1 MKNLKQALQELKE
14 EKPGLWAN
22 IRAKRDRGEKPAHKN
37 SNAHKDAVKAGKE
50 INAMSEEQGKFYVG
64 YNLGR
69 GQGKGIFK
77 TPYDSYE
84 EAKKEVEKSYR
95 LDKGSRN
102 MTAYY
107 VADENGNLI
116 QPVKEK
122 TGDDFT
128 DFLSSRGTDSR
139 PDNWKVVE
147 KDSEYS
153 LESDDRSGRVRVMY
167 GENPIAFGYN
177 DWSTGGYQI
186 EHSSWKNEE
195 KHFQFAKDIIDH
207 FKSNKI
213 TTEAHMV
220 KPDGSIKTSKDKP
233 NDKPGHLVRPD
244 GKINKVSEAN
254 VNPEAEKLVGNF
266 IMKLAKRYGYG
277 AKDAIYLI
285 QSVISNIEAS
295 GKLNEGEE
303 WPEEVPSRHG
313 DIIFKLIKVMPDR
326 AKYALLDAET
336 GKEWE
341 PGGRVFGSIKS
352 LMASAEDT
360 IMPQGGRQSTNL
372 GEDKSDAVRWF
383 GNVKYFYTKA
393 FVELKG
399 EDKQLYIQMLKDYFS
414 KL

>member
-1 MKNLKQALQELKE
+1 MKNLKQALKELQE

-22 IRAKRDRGEKPAHKN
+22 IRAKREKGEKPSHGN
-37 SNAHKDAVKAGKE
+37 SNAHKDAVAAGKK
-50 INAMSEEQGKFYVG
+50 INKMSEEQGKFYVG

-77 TPYDSYE
+77 TPYDSYA
-84 EAKKEVEKSYR
+84 EAKKEVEKSYQ

-107 VADENGNLI
+107 VADENGNLHKEVVDEI
-116 QPVKEK
+116 LKIFNTQRVKEA
-122 TGDDFT
+122 T
-128 DFLSSRGTDSR
+128 
-139 PDNWKVVE
+139 
-147 KDSEYS
+147 
-153 LESDDRSGRVRVMY
+153 
-167 GENPIAFGYN
+167 
-177 DWSTGGYQI
+177 
-186 EHSSWKNEE
+186 
-195 KHFQFAKDIIDH
+195 
-207 FKSNKI
+207 
-213 TTEAHMV
+213 
-220 KPDGSIKTSKDKP
+220 
-233 NDKPGHLVRPD
+233 
-244 GKINKVSEAN
+244 KVSEAN
-254 VNPEAEKLVGNF
+254 VNPEAEKLIGNF

-277 AKDAIYLI
+277 AKDAIYLV

-326 AKYALLDAET
+326 AKYALIDAKT

-341 PGGRVFGSIKS
+341 AGGRVFGSIKS

-383 GNVKYFYTKA
+383 GNVKYYYTKA